1 MDNRDLGGRVV
12 QTFIATLPTGKRF
25 FYNIEAKVGVRSP
38 NRELDVQLVQFGYF
52 AMLRSPKN
60 ATTLSAAERDT
71 FSKIV
76 LGTACNGTENDPL
89 VRAIRAH
96 EASRGGTQDGF
107 VSELKPG
114 HISYKDTKGPHTL
127 VLVPLNNSMRD
138 IMGGRYP
145 RIDLHDSCPKKLKDF
160 VKGLFEVT

>member
-1 MDNRDLGGRVV
+1 MV
-12 QTFIATLPTGKRF
+12 QIFIAPVPSGKRF
-25 FYNIEAKVGVRSP
+25 FYNIDAKVGVRAP

-60 ATTLSAAERDT
+60 ANALSTAERDT

-96 EASRGGTQDGF
+96 EASRGGTQDGL

-114 HISYKDTKGPHTL
+114 HIGYTDTKGPHSL

-138 IMGGRYP
+138 VMGGRYP
-145 RIDLHDSCPKKLKDF
+145 RIDLHDACPAKLKNF